1 VLGQNIILRQTLIP
15 RNQTSAVWL
24 ITNTLKSN
32 QNSRNPPSGTQP
44 LVQQRLFQAMM
55 GADRTFTN
63 YKGPLPVVCLL
74 SSIVAGRLLHQLAAV
89 SGTWLTRFGAA
100 TRLSLIWGLPDASEG
115 LLGTARGDR
124 I

>member
-89 SGTWLTRFGAA
+89 SGT
-100 TRLSLIWGLPDASEG
+100 
-115 LLGTARGDR
+115 
-124 I
+124 